1 MFYFFSFT
9 LKNVFQPPSTRGGG
23 GGVKSGKYK
32 SLGIHLRFLYQIRTI
47 FSCFE
52 FKDCKAL
59 ARYYIINIVY
69 YYCLRVRRMNGDP
82 PVRALHTVEEICN
95 CKWYNRP
102 KYFTG
107 TTDALVK
114 IAKVSSSFHRV
125 NEIKI
130 D

>member
-1 MFYFFSFT
+1 MFSTT
-9 LKNVFQPPSTRGGG
+9 LHQGGG
-23 GGVKSGKYK
+23 GGKSRKYK
-32 SLGIHLRFLYQIRTI
+32 SWDTSPLPLPRLEQF
-47 FSCFE
+47 FCCE
-52 FKDCKAL
+52 FDDCKAL
-59 ARYYIINIVY
+59 ARYIINIVY

-114 IAKVSSSFHRV
+114 IAKVSSSFHRII
-125 NEIKI
+125 EIKI